1 MTSIHGY
8 ELDVDIQGVMLQVAL
23 DALARTAQLVLAVF
37 STCWIQ
43 ELDIYK
49 ERHFLNSPNL

>member
-23 DALARTAQLVLAVF
+23 DALARTA
-37 STCWIQ
+37 
-43 ELDIYK
+43 
-49 ERHFLNSPNL
+49 